1 MKVGFI
7 GLGSMGGPIARRI
20 ARGGYDVVA
29 CDNDP
34 AMLAAFDEPGVSRES
49 DAIATARQ
57 VEVLGTCVRTDE
69 QLEELAGDGRL
80 FEALGKGGT
89 FIVHSTVKAALVR
102 RLAEVAKAH
111 GVDFLDI
118 GVSGGTAVALD
129 GGLLLLMGGDA
140 AIIDRVRPILETYGK
155 MLVHFGPI
163 GRGMEAKI
171 LNNILAIAN
180 YGMAVSVLDLGEK
193 LNFDREVL
201 RKALLGGSGAGTA
214 LHVVEGM
221 LAPSGLGAT
230 STIPRL
236 HDLLK
241 KDVELADTLVSG
253 EDPSLAVL
261 SAGAWAMLDRLAS
274 MPEFSAMAE
283 PQPAA

>member
-1 MKVGFI
+1 
-7 GLGSMGGPIARRI
+7 
-20 ARGGYDVVA
+20 
-29 CDNDP
+29 
-34 AMLAAFDEPGVSRES
+34 MLAAFDEPGVARES

-57 VEVLGTCVRTDE
+57 VEVLATCVRTDE
-69 QLEELAGDGRL
+69 QLEDLAGDGRL
-80 FEALGKGGT
+80 FEALGRGGI
-89 FIVHSTVKAALVR
+89 FIVHSTVKPALVR
-102 RLAEVAKAH
+102 RLAAVAKAH

-140 AIIDRVRPILETYGK
+140 GIIDRVRPILETYGR
-155 MLVHFGPI
+155 MLVHFGPV

-193 LNFDREVL
+193 LDFDREQL
-201 RKALLGGSGAGTA
+201 RQALLGGSGAGVA
-214 LHVVEGM
+214 LEVVEGM

-241 KDVELADTLVSG
+241 KDVDLADTLVAG
-253 EDPSLAVL
+253 EDESLAVL

-274 MPEFSAMAE
+274 MPEFNATAE

>member
-1 MKVGFI
+1 M
-7 GLGSMGGPIARRI
+7 
-20 ARGGYDVVA
+20 ARGGFDVVA

-34 AMLAAFDEPGVSRES
+34 AMLAAVDEPGVTRES

-57 VEVLGTCVRTDE
+57 VQVLGTCVRTDE
-69 QLEELAGDGRL
+69 QLEGLAGDGRL
-80 FEALGKGGT
+80 FEALGPGGV
-89 FIVHSTVKAALVR
+89 FIVHSTVKPALVR
-102 RLAEVAKAH
+102 RLAEVARAH

-140 AIIDRVRPILETYGK
+140 AVIEKVRPILETYGK

-201 RKALLGGSGAGTA
+201 RKALIGGSGSGVA

-241 KDVELADTLVSG
+241 KDVDLADTLVSG
-253 EDPSLAVL
+253 EDESLAVL

-274 MPEFSAMAE
+274 MPEFSAAAE

>member
-1 MKVGFI
+1 MKIGFI

-20 ARGGYDVVA
+20 ARGGYDLIA

-34 AMLAAFDEPGVSRES
+34 GMLAAFDEPGVTRES
-49 DAIATARQ
+49 DPIATARH

-69 QLEELAGDGRL
+69 QLEALAGDGRL
-80 FEALGKGGT
+80 FEALGPGGT
-89 FIVHSTVKAALVR
+89 FIVHSTVRAELVR
-102 RLAEVAKAH
+102 RLADVARAH

-140 AIIDRVRPILETYGK
+140 AVIDRVRPMLETYGK

-193 LNFDREVL
+193 LHFDRETL
-201 RKALLGGSGAGTA
+201 RQALLGGSGSGVA
-214 LHVVEGM
+214 LQVVEGM

-241 KDVELADTLVSG
+241 KDVDLADTLVAG
-253 EDPSLAVL
+253 DDESLTVL

-274 MPEFSAMAE
+274 MPEFADVAE

>member
-7 GLGSMGGPIARRI
+7 GLGSMGGAIARRI
-20 ARGGYDVVA
+20 ARGGFELVA

-34 AMLAAFDEPGVSRES
+34 MMLAAFDEPGVTREP
-49 DAIATARQ
+49 DGIATARQ
-57 VEVLGTCVRTDE
+57 VDVLVTCVRTDE
-69 QLEELAGDGRL
+69 QLRDLAGDGRL
-80 FEALGKGGT
+80 FEALGRGGT
-89 FIVHSTVKAALVR
+89 FIVHSTVTPSLVR
-102 RLAEVAKAH
+102 QLSEVARAA

-129 GGLLLLMGGDA
+129 GGLLLLMGGDP
-140 AIIDRVRPILETYGK
+140 AIIERVRPILETYGK
-155 MLVHFGPI
+155 TFAHFGPI
-163 GRGMEAKI
+163 GRGMEGKI

-193 LNFDREVL
+193 LNFDREQL
-201 RKALLGGSGAGTA
+201 RRALLGGSGSGVA
-214 LHVVEGM
+214 LQVVEGM

-241 KDVELADTLVSG
+241 KDVDLADTLVSG
-253 EDPSLAVL
+253 EDESLAAL
-261 SAGAWAMLDRLAS
+261 SAGAWAMLDRLART
-274 MPEFSAMAE
+274 PEPAGQHE
-283 PQPAA
+283 PHVAS

>member
-34 AMLAAFDEPGVSRES
+34 DMLAAFDEPGVARES

-57 VEVLGTCVRTDE
+57 VQVLGTCVRTDE
-69 QLEELAGDGRL
+69 QLEDLAGDGRL

-201 RKALLGGSGAGTA
+201 RKALIGGSGSGVA

-241 KDVELADTLVSG
+241 KDVDLADTLVSG
-253 EDPSLAVL
+253 EDASLAVL

-274 MPEFSAMAE
+274 MPEFAPLTE

>member
-20 ARGGYDVVA
+20 ARGGYDLVA

-34 AMLAAFDEPGVSRES
+34 DMLAAFDEPGVTRES

-69 QLEELAGDGRL
+69 QLEDMAGDGRL
-80 FEALGKGGT
+80 FAALGKGGT
-89 FIVHSTVKAALVR
+89 FIVHSTVSPPLVR
-102 RLAEVAKAH
+102 RLAEVAGAH

-129 GGLLLLMGGDA
+129 GGLLLLMGGDGA
-140 AIIDRVRPILETYGK
+140 VIDRVRPILETYGK
-155 MLVHFGPI
+155 QLAHFGPI

-193 LNFDREVL
+193 LNFDREQL
-201 RKALLGGSGAGTA
+201 RLALLGGSGSGTA

-221 LAPSGLGAT
+221 LAPGGLGAT

-241 KDVELADTLVSG
+241 KDVDLADTLVSG
-253 EDPSLAVL
+253 DDASLAVL

-274 MPEFSAMAE
+274 MPEFAAKAE

>member
-20 ARGGYDVVA
+20 ARGGFDLVA

-34 AMLAAFDEPGVSRES
+34 EMLAAFDEPGVTREN
-49 DAIATARQ
+49 DALATARQ
-57 VEVLGTCVRTDE
+57 VEVLGTCVRTDQ
-69 QLEELAGDGRL
+69 QLTGLVGDGRL
-80 FEALGKGGT
+80 FEALGAGGT
-89 FIVHSTVKAALVR
+89 FIVHSTVSPALVR
-102 RLAEVAKAH
+102 RLAEIAAAH
-111 GVDFLDI
+111 GVGFLDI

-140 AIIDRVRPILETYGK
+140 AIIDGVRPMLETYGK

-180 YGMAVSVLDLGEK
+180 YGMAVSVLDLGER
-193 LNFDREVL
+193 LNFDREQL
-201 RKALLGGSGAGTA
+201 RQALLGGSGAGVA
-214 LHVVEGM
+214 LQVVEGM
-221 LAPSGLGAT
+221 LSPSGLGAT
-230 STIPRL
+230 STIARL

-241 KDVELADTLVSG
+241 KDVDLADTLVAD
-253 EDPSLAVL
+253 EDGSLAVL
-261 SAGAWAMLDRLAS
+261 SAGAWAMLDRLART
-274 MPEFSAMAE
+274 PEPAE
-283 PQPAA
+283 PQVAA

>member
-20 ARGGYDVVA
+20 ARGGYDLVA

-34 AMLAAFDEPGVSRES
+34 AMLAAFDEPGVTRES

-57 VEVLGTCVRTDE
+57 VDVLGTCVRTDE
-69 QLEELAGDGRL
+69 QLEDLAGDGRL
-80 FEALGKGGT
+80 FEALGRGGT
-89 FIVHSTVKAALVR
+89 FIVHSTVKAELVR
-102 RLAEVAKAH
+102 RLAEVARAH

-155 MLVHFGPI
+155 QLAHFGPI

-193 LNFDREVL
+193 LNFDREQL
-201 RKALLGGSGAGTA
+201 RKALLGGSGSGTA

-221 LAPSGLGAT
+221 LAPGGLGAT

-241 KDVELADTLVSG
+241 KDVDLADTLVSG
-253 EDPSLAVL
+253 EDESLAVL
-261 SAGAWAMLDRLAS
+261 SAGAWAMLDRLAR
-274 MPEFSAMAE
+274 MPEFAATAE

>member
-20 ARGGYDVVA
+20 ARGGYDLVA

-34 AMLAAFDEPGVSRES
+34 DMLAAFDEPGVTRES

-57 VEVLGTCVRTDE
+57 VEVLGTCVRTGE
-69 QLEELAGDGRL
+69 QLEDLAGDGRL

-89 FIVHSTVKAALVR
+89 FIVHSTVEAALVR
-102 RLAEVAKAH
+102 RLARVAEAH

-129 GGLLLLMGGDA
+129 GGLLLLMGGDVA
-140 AIIDRVRPILETYGK
+140 VIDRVRPILETYGK

-193 LNFDREVL
+193 LNFDRETL
-201 RKALLGGSGAGTA
+201 RKALIGGSGSGVA

-241 KDVELADTLVSG
+241 KDVDLADTLAAG
-253 EDPSLAVL
+253 DDASLAVL
-261 SAGAWAMLDRLAS
+261 SAGARAMLDRLAS
-274 MPEFSAMAE
+274 MPEFAAEAE

>member
-7 GLGSMGGPIARRI
+7 GLGSMGGPIARRM

-34 AMLAAFDEPGVSRES
+34 AMLAAFDEPGVAKES

-69 QLEELAGDGRL
+69 QLEDLAGDGRL
-80 FEALGKGGT
+80 FEALGPGGI

-129 GGLLLLMGGDA
+129 GGLLLLMGGEA
-140 AIIDRVRPILETYGK
+140 AIIDKVRPILETYGR

-193 LNFDREVL
+193 LNFDRETL
-201 RKALLGGSGAGTA
+201 RKALIGGSGSGVA

-274 MPEFSAMAE
+274 MPEFAPLTEA
-283 PQPAA
+283 QPAA

>member
-20 ARGGYDVVA
+20 ARGGYDLVA

-34 AMLAAFDEPGVSRES
+34 EMLAAFDEPGVIRES

-69 QLEELAGDGRL
+69 QLEDLAGDGRL
-80 FEALGKGGT
+80 FEALGRGGT
-89 FIVHSTVKAALVR
+89 FIVHSTVKAELVR
-102 RLAEVAKAH
+102 RLAKVANAH

-140 AIIDRVRPILETYGK
+140 ATIDRVRPILETYGK

-201 RKALLGGSGAGTA
+201 RKALLGGSGSGTA

-241 KDVELADTLVSG
+241 KDVDLADTLVSG
-253 EDPSLAVL
+253 EDESLAVL

-274 MPEFSAMAE
+274 MPEFAVTAE

>member
-7 GLGSMGGPIARRI
+7 GLGSMGGAIARRI
-20 ARGGYDVVA
+20 ARAGYDLVA

-34 AMLAAFDEPGVSRES
+34 AMLAAFDEPGATRES

-57 VEVLGTCVRTDE
+57 VEVLATCVRTDA
-69 QLEELAGDGRL
+69 QLEDLAGDGRL
-80 FEALGKGGT
+80 FAALGRGGT
-89 FIVHSTVKAALVR
+89 FIVHSTVSPPLVR
-102 RLAEVAKAH
+102 RLAEVAGAA
-111 GVDFLDI
+111 GVDFVDI
-118 GVSGGTAVALD
+118 GVSGGTAVALE
-129 GGLLLLMGGDA
+129 GRLLLLMGGDA
-140 AIIDRVRPILETYGK
+140 AVIDRVRPILETYGST
-155 MLVHFGPI
+155 LAHFGPI

-193 LNFDREVL
+193 LDFDREQL
-201 RKALLGGSGAGTA
+201 RQALLGGSGSGVA
-214 LHVVEGM
+214 LQVVEGM

-230 STIPRL
+230 STIARL

-253 EDPSLAVL
+253 GDESLAAL
-261 SAGAWAMLDRLAS
+261 SAGAWAMLDRLART
-274 MPEFSAMAE
+274 PEPAARPE
-283 PQPAA
+283 PQVAS

>member
-7 GLGSMGGPIARRI
+7 GLGSMGGAIARRI
-20 ARGGYDVVA
+20 ARGGFDLVA

-34 AMLAAFDEPGVSRES
+34 AMLAAFDEPGVARES
-49 DAIATARQ
+49 NAVATARQ
-57 VEVLGTCVRTDE
+57 VEVLATCVRTDE
-69 QLEELAGDGRL
+69 QLEDLAGDGRL
-80 FEALGKGGT
+80 FEALGRGGT
-89 FIVHSTVKAALVR
+89 FIVHSTVKADLVR

-129 GGLLLLMGGDA
+129 GKLLLLMGGDA
-140 AIIDRVRPILETYGK
+140 AIIERVRPMLETYGST
-155 MLVHFGPI
+155 LAHFGPV

-193 LNFDREVL
+193 LDFDREQL
-201 RKALLGGSGAGTA
+201 RQALLGGSGSGVA
-214 LHVVEGM
+214 LQVVEGM

-230 STIPRL
+230 STIARL

-241 KDVELADTLVSG
+241 KDVELADTLVAG
-253 EDPSLAVL
+253 EDQSLAVL
-261 SAGAWAMLDRLAS
+261 SAGAWAMLDRLART
-274 MPEFSAMAE
+274 PEPAGQREA
-283 PQPAA
+283 QPAS